1 MYWKAK
7 KNALKS
13 LYLQMDKITKML
25 QLPDDGNMPEESE
38 HHLLPSFYIWL
49 PKPNK
54 TTVKDLLITVG
65 CIISSIKGLFSRQ
78 LANTSHSATFA
89 DSRHSRIFCGD
100 FSLLIFA
107 QILVT
112 IAHLESLWWLRIN
125 TCGLTRREWNKAPR
139 ALWGTQSL

>member
-1 MYWKAK
+1 MYWKVK
-7 KNALKS
+7 TNAVES
-13 LYLQMDKITKML
+13 LYLQIDKITKIL
-25 QLPDDGNMPEESE
+25 LLPDNGNMPEESE
-38 HHLLPSFYIWL
+38 SHLLPLFYIWL
-49 PKPNK
+49 PESNK
-54 TTVKDLLITVG
+54 TTKKDLLITVD
-65 CIISSIKGLFSRQ
+65 CIISSIKELFSRQ

-100 FSLLIFA
+100 FSLLIFS

-125 TCGLTRREWNKAPR
+125 MCGLTRREWNKAPR